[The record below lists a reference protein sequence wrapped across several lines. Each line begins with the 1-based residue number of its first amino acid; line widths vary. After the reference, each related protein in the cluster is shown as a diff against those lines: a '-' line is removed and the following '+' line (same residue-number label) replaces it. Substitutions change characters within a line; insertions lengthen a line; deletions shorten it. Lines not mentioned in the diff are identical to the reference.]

1 MSYPSIRVGRNP
13 SKKGVSTPITA
24 IVVSTALILLAS
36 HVATSSFAAIDA
48 MGCRQLNRNSAAA
61 IHYCVESLCLS
72 ESPAATQ
79 FILAAGPSIINI
91 TGSTIYCE
99 GADFAGLPDPA
110 GIVLSSGAGF
120 IEYDPGR
127 VAFRSSCVLHAT
139 ASVLL
144 RLSFDGNSDLFYLEA
159 RAS

>member
-1 MSYPSIRVGRNP
+1 MSDPSIHVGRNP
-13 SKKGVSTPITA
+13 SKKGVSAPITT

-36 HVATSSFAAIDA
+36 HVAASSFAAIDA

-61 IHYCVESLCLS
+61 VHYCIESLCLS

-79 FILAAGPSIINI
+79 FILAAGPGIINI
-91 TGSTIYCE
+91 TGSTISYE

-139 ASVLL
+139 ASVSL

>member
-1 MSYPSIRVGRNP
+1 MSRPSFHPNRNP
-13 SKKGVSTPITA
+13 SKKGVSAPITA

-48 MGCRQLNRNSAAA
+48 MGCHQLNRNSAVA
-61 IHYCVESLCLS
+61 IHYCIESLCLS

-79 FILAAGPSIINI
+79 FILAAGSSIINI
-91 TGSTIYCE
+91 AGSAISCE
-99 GADFAGLPDPA
+99 GADFTGLPDPA

-139 ASVLL
+139 ASILL
-144 RLSFDGNSDLFYLEA
+144 LLSFDGNSDLLYLEA